1 MWGGCSALKMGIY
14 VFIPKVF
21 GFVAQPAMGH
31 FPDWFTI
38 ELWATR
44 GWTKINATAAC
55 YVGVSI
61 FSF

>member
-1 MWGGCSALKMGIY
+1 MGIY